1 MEIWK
6 DIKGYE
12 DMYVV
17 SNHGRVAS
25 LNRVQKDKNGKEKR
39 YKGKMLLPHP
49 NSSGYLRVQLK
60 RDGAMKYY
68 FVHRLVAI
76 HFVEN
81 PSEAENT
88 IVNHIDSNYLNN
100 NANNLE
106 WTTYKGNAEHA
117 KARGRLSRTKEW
129 LQHLR
134 ESNEKNGRSVIGTNI
149 KTGETVYFVCLND
162 SRTEGFNATCVCDCC
177 KGKRKT
183 HKGYTWRYA

>member
-60 RDGAMKYY
+60 RDGAMKY
-68 FVHRLVAI
+68 
-76 HFVEN
+76 
-81 PSEAENT
+81 
-88 IVNHIDSNYLNN
+88 
-100 NANNLE
+100 
-106 WTTYKGNAEHA
+106 
-117 KARGRLSRTKEW
+117 
-129 LQHLR
+129 
-134 ESNEKNGRSVIGTNI
+134 
-149 KTGETVYFVCLND
+149 
-162 SRTEGFNATCVCDCC
+162 
-177 KGKRKT
+177 
-183 HKGYTWRYA
+183 